1 MLSLLRLYIQVVALD
16 LATSVYDNPS
26 LPLLFMGDMNDLLYD
41 IDNNSTNI
49 NRARMFAFRALV
61 KQCAI

>member
-1 MLSLLRLYIQVVALD
+1 M
-16 LATSVYDNPS
+16 YDNPI